1 MEQRPPSRQEQA
13 SAMIQRP
20 PSQQGMPI
28 AQQQQPSQRP
38 LSRQGAQMMPPA
50 AAQRPPSRQEGVS
63 GPQVAAMAQRPVSRQ
78 GQEGP
83 APQRPPS
90 GGATSQAVS
99 PTPVGGILGPMG
111 RGRGLASRLAA
122 TNLTSQARPS
132 PTAESQVSFRS
143 EDFETSSRVA
153 APTARGPTP
162 TGPSPAAAM
171 MRVDP
176 TKVC

>member
-1 MEQRPPSRQEQA
+1 
-13 SAMIQRP
+13 
-20 PSQQGMPI
+20 
-28 AQQQQPSQRP
+28 
-38 LSRQGAQMMPPA
+38 
-50 AAQRPPSRQEGVS
+50 
-63 GPQVAAMAQRPVSRQ
+63 
-78 GQEGP
+78 
-83 APQRPPS
+83 
-90 GGATSQAVS
+90 
-99 PTPVGGILGPMG
+99 MG

>member
-28 AQQQQPSQRP
+28 SQQQPSQRP
-38 LSRQGAQMMPPA
+38 QSRQGAQMMPSA
-50 AAQRPPSRQEGVS
+50 AVQRPPSRQEGMS

-90 GGATSQAVS
+90 GGAASQAVS

>member
-1 MEQRPPSRQEQA
+1 
-13 SAMIQRP
+13 
-20 PSQQGMPI
+20 
-28 AQQQQPSQRP
+28 
-38 LSRQGAQMMPPA
+38 MMPPA
-50 AAQRPPSRQEGVS
+50 AAQRPPSGGAEALPQRPPSRQEGVS
-63 GPQVAAMAQRPVSRQ
+63 GPQAGATAQRPLSRQ

-83 APQRPPS
+83 VLQRPPS
-90 GGATSQAVS
+90 GGAASQAVS

-162 TGPSPAAAM
+162 IGPSPAAAM
-171 MRVDP
+171 MRLDP